1 MVTTIFLMVF
11 FQIFYG
17 MLHKHMALFD
27 DVLSNG
33 LAQKSLELIMHVKS
47 FAKKHILTCVLALS
61 KIWHSLMCDFI
72 KALLSYTPWC
82 VPAHFGMFSCT
93 SWQPISNELRC
104 VI

>member
-1 MVTTIFLMVF
+1 MFQGQSLLLQQLFLITQYLSKIILTADIKCVICKVFMVTTIFLMVF

-61 KIWHSLMCDFI
+61 KI
-72 KALLSYTPWC
+72 
-82 VPAHFGMFSCT
+82 
-93 SWQPISNELRC
+93 
-104 VI
+104 